1 MKEKIRREQ
10 IEITKVKSG
19 SMQKEKNMNN
29 AWQKQCTVLERR
41 ALSRL
46 G

>member
-29 AWQKQCTVLERR
+29 AWQKQCIVLERR